1 MREKTIMDSI
11 RKSKIPKSPQKEIE
25 REHGLYNKNLR
36 DLVFKQDKDLNIVYV
51 SPSVY
56 NLFGYT
62 IEEALKLKLPNL
74 MTKESLAK
82 AYKIYNEML
91 ELARENHNLN
101 IPLMEFEYIRK
112 DGTSFWGELKVAFD
126 YDSTGKI
133 SGSTGI
139 LRDITERKKY
149 QDLLKLSENRYR
161 DAYERA
167 EFYKDLF
174 THDMTNILQNVQSYA
189 ELTEILLEGSLDAN
203 LIKDYMYKIKEQ
215 ITRSSNLISN
225 VKILFNLDEEK
236 VKFKSIDL
244 NSVFSKI
251 IGYVKDSNIDKE
263 VQIILKFKHK
273 NYFVK
278 ADDLL
283 FDLFENLLLNS
294 IKHNDNKKVHVEI
307 IIDTEKLNNTQY
319 IKIQIIDNA
328 RGIPDQMKE
337 VLFDFNKQNKDYS
350 RGAGIGLI
358 LVKKIIERYNG
369 IIQVEDRDKVD
380 YKKGSNFIVY
390 LPEYR

>member
-1 MREKTIMDSI
+1 MDSI

-390 LPEYR
+390 LPEYT

>member
-390 LPEYR
+390 LPEYT